1 VLSDLPPAWRVKR
14 IIRYLLLYMVAY
26 GLTIIPTFLLF
37 KAFGWLDTYNPLI
50 HLNTPEKY
58 TLSLGLANFQ
68 RVVSAGGQ
76 ATEHLLM
83 AASMVMTLPSILVFI
98 LLQRYYIQGVVIS
111 SGSK

>member
-1 VLSDLPPAWRVKR
+1 MVKDR
-14 IIRYLLLYMVAY
+14 LFWKSIENTLY
-26 GLTIIPTFLLF
+26 
-37 KAFGWLDTYNPLI
+37 
-50 HLNTPEKY
+50 Y
-58 TLSLGLANFQ
+58 TVIFVPIAIAGSLGLANFQ

>member
-1 VLSDLPPAWRVKR
+1 LYWLRRLAVVPLYHRPGPAARQLVQQDAWL
-14 IIRYLLLYMVAY
+14 II
-26 GLTIIPTFLLF
+26 GFLESRNDF
-37 KAFGWLDTYNPLI
+37 FGPLI
-50 HLNTPEKY
+50 YLNTPEKY